1 MAEFLRLVLKTSCGR
16 RNLAGLAKV
25 TDVRKFTI
33 TYLICLVTVPVIG
46 VFTKYDKLT
55 TRLERTMDPSRREGL
70 SAEEFSKL
78 AEEDAEGVLKKICFD
93 PFEESVGKN
102 VVPYIHVSSMS
113 NPAARYYTA
122 YLTFLQP
129 NVDMKQR

>member
-1 MAEFLRLVLKTSCGR
+1 
-16 RNLAGLAKV
+16 
-25 TDVRKFTI
+25 
-33 TYLICLVTVPVIG
+33 
-46 VFTKYDKLT
+46 
-55 TRLERTMDPSRREGL
+55 LERIMDPSRREGL

-93 PFEESVGKN
+93 PFEESVGKD

-113 NPAARYYTA
+113 NTFARYYTA